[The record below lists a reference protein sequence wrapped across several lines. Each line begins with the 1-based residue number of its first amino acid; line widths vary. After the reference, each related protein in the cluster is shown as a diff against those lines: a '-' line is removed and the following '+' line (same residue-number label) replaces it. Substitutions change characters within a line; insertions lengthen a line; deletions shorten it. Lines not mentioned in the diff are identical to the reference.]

1 MANWFGDTWVG
12 FTVTTLHYDFNYY
25 GLPGGIYNHQG

>member
-1 MANWFGDTWVG
+1 MLPAC

-25 GLPGGIYNHQG
+25 GLPGGIYNQRG